1 MKNER
6 IKTVAVSGGTINEL
20 PEVGQVIKP
29 GETLYVLEI
38 MKTMYPVPLS
48 GKQPALIEELHVKT
62 GDLVNKYDLI
72 LDYTT
77 EEEI

>member
-1 MKNER
+1 MKA
-6 IKTVAVSGGTINEL
+6 VAISGGIINEL

-38 MKTMYPVPLS
+38 MKTMYPVALDS
-48 GKQPALIEELHVKT
+48 KQPALIEKLHVNT
-62 GDLVNKYDLI
+62 GDLVDKFDLI

-77 EEEI
+77 EEEM